1 VDADD
6 PEFPTGLAEALFAT
20 SSSSSSHFSFIFS
33 LFFPFPPTFFHEA
46 LLFIY
51 RVGGAVWGGGEE
63 RTPKARF
70 LEK

>member
-6 PEFPTGLAEALFAT
+6 PELPTGLAEALFASSS

-51 RVGGAVWGGGEE
+51 RVGGAGVGWGRGAHSEGQIS
-63 RTPKARF
+63 
-70 LEK
+70 